1 MSKQTDEMINRLI
14 TATEENR
21 LLTLK
26 ELAEVDH
33 NKFDVDICIKKEL
46 AWYKLF
52 TVKNT
57 CNQIN
62 NMNLRRN
69 KVKSSAYFQTLYD
82 HRSQGRTSI
91 FIHERNLNLY
101 YKRTQGRS
109 KISLRTSVILPSSKI
124 LPSFTVLGRCLQ
136 PNLYNSPQEE
146 ELSKKRSFLSTT
158 RRGAFKGQ
166 ILPSFTVLGRCLQP
180 NRYYSPQEVELSK
193 VKEWFREW
201 FRETCNG
208 FESWQMSASLKKI
221 KILID
226 IRFIIDN
233 APAHSRLEE
242 NGENF
247 PNVKRQAPYSYLMN
261 HIEFELY

>member
-1 MSKQTDEMINRLI
+1 MINRLI
-14 TATEENR
+14 IATEKNP

-33 NKFDVDICIKKEL
+33 NKFDVDVCIKKEL

-52 TVKNT
+52 IVKNT

-62 NMNLRRN
+62 NMNLRQN

-91 FIHERNLNLY
+91 FIHETNFNLY

-136 PNLYNSPQEE
+136 PNWYYSPQEE
-146 ELSKKRSFLSTT
+146 ELSK
-158 RRGAFKGQ
+158 
-166 ILPSFTVLGRCLQP
+166 
-180 NRYYSPQEVELSK
+180 
-193 VKEWFREW
+193 VK
-201 FRETCNG
+201 TACNG

-233 APAHSRLEE
+233 APAHSRLKEIEE
-242 NGENF
+242 
-247 PNVKRQAPYSYLMN
+247 
-261 HIEFELY
+261 EFMYKY

>member
-1 MSKQTDEMINRLI
+1 MINRLI

-136 PNLYNSPQEE
+136 PN
-146 ELSKKRSFLSTT
+146 
-158 RRGAFKGQ
+158 
-166 ILPSFTVLGRCLQP
+166 
-180 NRYYSPQEVELSK
+180 RYYSPQEVELSK
-193 VKEWFREW
+193 VKEW